1 MSSLTE
7 VRSMIDSSS
16 EYVKQAEA
24 LERLERSGD
33 FRLVFIEGLF
43 KDAAI
48 NNVLSRHGATE
59 EEKRLLDIQADS
71 ISYLR
76 NHLKMIHERGK
87 AAQYTIKEGLKLL
100 DELDEE

>member
-1 MSSLTE
+1 MDNLTE
-7 VRSMIDSSS
+7 VRSIIDNNSKL
-16 EYVKQAEA
+16 VKQAEA

-33 FRLVFIEGLF
+33 FRLIFTEGLF

-48 NNVLSRHGATE
+48 SNVLSRHSATE
-59 EEKRLLDIQADS
+59 EQKRLLDIQADS
-71 ISYLR
+71 IAYLR
-76 NHLKMIHERGK
+76 NHLMMIHERGK